1 MSTQKNFL
9 YLAITLSL
17 LTIASRA
24 TNNMVVTTLPDLGKY
39 VFNFNNLIAGAL
51 DSLIYI
57 ATFISTSYLNPK
69 FNPAIRR
76 KMFIIANAIIALTLV
91 GYYLS
96 NIDLLWIITVV
107 SGISFG
113 LILPNLITSASL
125 SNDKKTAERLL
136 GLYSTSLS
144 ISLILGPSL
153 ESYILYVTG
162 KDYRDVFLF
171 FIPIALLGFALSWT
185 MKFPDVKK
193 EERGISVLKS
203 KGFISSILSI
213 TTYNVPFAAFTAFL
227 TIYGIE
233 KFHLS
238 PAVAYSAYIP
248 FFALSFLT
256 RTFMTIRPFNS
267 LRMPLLVSILITI
280 FGVVGMTFAP
290 TVIIFL
296 VSMALLGIP
305 HGSIFPMSTIM
316 IARSTTQEERNAVNS
331 YFLAYNN
338 ILFTTIPAIVGYLSQ
353 LIGLSYSILIL
364 EIPVIIS
371 ALIFFRLFWSDRII
385 NFRE

>member
-17 LTIASRA
+17 ITIASRA

-39 VFNFNNLIAGAL
+39 VFNFNNLISGVL
-51 DSLIYI
+51 DSIIYI
-57 ATFISTSYLNPK
+57 ATFVSTSYLNPK
-69 FNPAIRR
+69 LNSTVRR
-76 KMFIIANAIIALTLV
+76 KAFIIANGVIVLV
-91 GYYLS
+91 LLGYYLS
-96 NIDLLWIITVV
+96 NIDVLWLITVI

-125 SNDKKTAERLL
+125 TNDKKAAERLL

-144 ISLILGPSL
+144 ISLIVGPSL
-153 ESYILYVTG
+153 ESYILYLTG

-185 MKFPDVKK
+185 LQFPNLKK

-248 FFALSFLT
+248 FFTLSFLT
-256 RTFMTIRPFNS
+256 RFAMTLRPFNS
-267 LRMPLLVSILITI
+267 LKIPLLISILITI
-280 FGVVGMTFAP
+280 FGVIGMTYAP

-296 VSMALLGIP
+296 ISMALLGIP

-316 IARSTTQEERNAVNS
+316 IARATTQAERNAVNS

-338 ILFTTIPAIVGYLSQ
+338 ILFTVIPAIVGYLSE
-353 LIGLSYSILIL
+353 IVGLSLSILVL
-364 EIPVIIS
+364 EIPVVIS
-371 ALIFFRLFWSDRII
+371 AVLFFGKFWSDKII
-385 NFRE
+385 NSRD